1 MMTMPRMPLRLALT
15 LALALVGVGS
25 VGFAYA
31 SVSAIDG
38 IGTDTLTASAPPAL
52 LGPVNELG
60 RNGWQCT
67 PEQAALAK
75 KARNAQLPTP
85 DTR

>member
-1 MMTMPRMPLRLALT
+1 MTMSRTPVRLASV
-15 LALALVGVGS
+15 LALALLGLGS
-25 VGFAYA
+25 AGFAYA
-31 SVSAIDG
+31 SVAAIDR
-38 IGTDTLTASAPPAL
+38 IESATLSASAPPAL

-60 RNGWQCT
+60 RAGWQCT

-75 KARNAQLPTP
+75 KARDAQLPAP